1 MLWYFWKNKKISF
14 FKKIKPFW
22 TQFAGSCSWATVPIL
37 LIFLGN
43 VPVLIAKV
51 EGFKEAIVYNT
62 PFILSWLMT
71 LAMIGIFVMA
81 ALSTLLLPP
90 APSKSNFLRYL
101 GMILQWLLFPVT
113 MVAFGSIPAAEG
125 ITRLMLGKYLG
136 FRTTEKSR

>member
-1 MLWYFWKNKKISF
+1 
-14 FKKIKPFW
+14 
-22 TQFAGSCSWATVPIL
+22 
-37 LIFLGN
+37 
-43 VPVLIAKV
+43 
-51 EGFKEAIVYNT
+51 
-62 PFILSWLMT
+62 
-71 LAMIGIFVMA
+71 MA